1 MTVPEK
7 GCRFSFE
14 IAIITVE
21 RCLYAIDGRK
31 CSAIVNTVLFK
42 QWMAGTT
49 FVKERETQCSKKAY
63 LQLFLAL
70 NTIS

>member
-21 RCLYAIDGRK
+21 RCLYAVDGRK
-31 CSAIVNTVLFK
+31 CSSIVNIVLFK
-42 QWMAGTT
+42 QWMTGTI
-49 FVKERETQCSKKAY
+49 FVKERERHNAQKKHICNCS
-63 LQLFLAL
+63 
-70 NTIS
+70 